1 MRISIEPKGQVEIAS
16 VPFQMP
22 LRSESTVIARSL
34 DTTVNGFQAQ
44 IIAVGVS
51 LFTLVFLWEVAI
63 SKESL
68 NLWITLPLLVGALL
82 SDRSFELPFL
92 SGRLHYYQLVIV
104 PTLLVFEPANAT
116 LVTLFLLA
124 NLLARTWLRFRP
136 HVTHKLLEY
145 LPILLAVWIVGKV
158 CTGVNSY
165 GSLRSLGVLFPLLF
179 VLTGYYLLYTLC
191 DAVRLWLLEPVDFLE
206 AWRQEYL
213 VSTQLVLSLTTGIG
227 LAGYLAERFGWL
239 ILLLAIPFVLLAT
252 TTYQIYS
259 RNIKEGSRR
268 LSEHSHLQ
276 TSIIEAL
283 TLAIDAKDHSTHGH
297 VRRVQVY
304 ALGIA
309 KSLGIED
316 GDDLEALKI
325 AALLHDI
332 GKLAIPEY
340 ILSKPGKLT
349 DSEFA
354 KMVKH
359 VEIGANILEPIRF
372 PYPVVPIIRHHHERY
387 NGTGYPHG
395 LKGDETPLGSKI
407 LSVADTFDA
416 LTAHRPYRNPMSFS
430 EAISLIK
437 GESETTYDPMVV
449 KAFLRVAEKLF
460 QQVALIDTE
469 KYANNTHL
477 PQAKPDATEEHKLWL
492 REKSLSEIVQTQREI
507 YSLYEIFQTIGK
519 SLNAEDT
526 MRIICVKLKS
536 LIPYDSCVIY
546 LKQKKSDCLYPAL
559 AAGDFAEV
567 LQRNWMNLG
576 QGLTGYAV
584 AFNQKVVNSDP
595 SHDFKN
601 LTYLESP
608 HQLVNSLIFPLE
620 SAESVYGA
628 IALYS
633 TVRHDEVYT
642 DDHVRL
648 METVCRQAAIS
659 IQNALSFESYEENS
673 LTDPLTGLPNSRFMF
688 MTFEQNVKK
697 AERFKEQIALLV
709 MDLNHFKEINDQYG
723 HKVGDDVLIKVSQI
737 LQREMRKYDVCIRYA
752 GDEFVAFLYN
762 ANQETAEKIAG
773 RIKKAVGSV
782 MIKARSG
789 QEVRLGISIGISIYP
804 EHGTDLNQLFPLADS
819 QMYNDKGLSK
829 IENSTLDQEELEE
842 AIKVEDDIQ
851 LLQAS
856 H

>member
-1 MRISIEPKGQVEIAS
+1 VITRAVDTIVKALQTEILA
-16 VPFQMP
+16 FG
-22 LRSESTVIARSL
+22 I
-34 DTTVNGFQAQ
+34 G
-44 IIAVGVS
+44 

-68 NLWITLPLLVGALL
+68 NLWIVLPVAVGALL
-82 SDRSFELPFL
+82 SDRSVELPFF

-104 PTLLVFEPANAT
+104 VSLLLFTPANST

-124 NLLARTWLRFRP
+124 NLLARTYFRFRTQ
-136 HVTHKLLEY
+136 VTQKLLEY
-145 LPILLAVWIVGKV
+145 LPILLAVWTVGKV
-158 CTGVNSY
+158 YAGVNWP
-165 GSLRSLGVLFPLLF
+165 GLTSLGILFPVLFILA
-179 VLTGYYLLYTLC
+179 GYYLLYTLC
-191 DAVRLWLLEPVDFLE
+191 DAGRFWLFEPGSFLE
-206 AWRQEYL
+206 TWRTKYL
-213 VSTQLVLSLTTGIG
+213 VSTQFVLSVTTGLG
-227 LAGYLAERFGWL
+227 LVTYLTQRFGWL
-239 ILLLAIPFVLLAT
+239 IFLLAIPFGLFAT

-268 LSEHSHLQ
+268 LSEHSSLQ
-276 TSIIEAL
+276 ASIIEAL
-283 TLAIDAKDHSTHGH
+283 ALAIDAKDHTTHGH
-297 VRRVQVY
+297 VRRVQAY
-304 ALGIA
+304 SLGIA
-309 KSLGIED
+309 RSLGLD
-316 GDDLEALKI
+316 GSDDLEALKI

-340 ILSKPGKLT
+340 ILSKPGRLT

-372 PYPVVPIIRHHHERY
+372 PYPVVPIIRHHHERH
-387 NGTGYPHG
+387 NGMGYPHG
-395 LKGDETPLGSKI
+395 LKGDDIPLGSKI

-416 LTAHRPYRNPMSFS
+416 LTAHRPYRNPMSPS

-437 GESETTYDPMVV
+437 SESGTTCDPLVV

-460 QQVALIDTE
+460 QQVALMDTD

-477 PQAKPDATEEHKLWL
+477 PQAKPEATEEHKLWL
-492 REKSLSEIVQTQREI
+492 RKKSFSEIVQTQRES

-546 LKQKKSDCLYPAL
+546 LKQKKSDSLYPAVVT
-559 AAGDFAEV
+559 GEFAEV
-567 LQRNWMNLG
+567 LQRNWINFG

-584 AFNQKVVNSDP
+584 AFNQTVVNSEP

-601 LTYLESP
+601 LPYLESP
-608 HQLVNSLIFPLE
+608 HQLVNSLIFPLQ
-620 SAESVYGA
+620 SGDNVLGA

-633 TVRHDEVYT
+633 TVRNDEVYT

-688 MTFEQNVKK
+688 MTFEQNAKK
-697 AERFKEQIALLV
+697 AERFKEHMALLV
-709 MDLNHFKEINDQYG
+709 MDLNRFKEINDRYG
-723 HKVGDDVLIKVSQI
+723 HKIGDDVLVKVAQI

-762 ANQETAEKIAG
+762 ADQETAEKIAG

-789 QEVRLGISIGISIYP
+789 KDLRLGISVGISIYP
-804 EHGTDLNQLFPLADS
+804 EHGTDLNQLFTLADS
-819 QMYNDKGLSK
+819 QMYSDKGLSK
-829 IENSTLDQEELEE
+829 GENSILGQEQLEE
-842 AIKVEDDIQ
+842 AIEVEDVIQ
-851 LLQAS
+851 LIPAAR
-856 H
+856 